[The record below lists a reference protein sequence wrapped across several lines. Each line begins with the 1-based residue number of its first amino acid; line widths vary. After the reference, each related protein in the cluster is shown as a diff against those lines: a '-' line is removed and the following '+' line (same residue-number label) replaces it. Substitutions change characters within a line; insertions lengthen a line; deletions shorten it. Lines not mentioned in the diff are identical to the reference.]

1 MIAKSSYLMSLMN
14 LKVLVR
20 QNENGCSVHT
30 RGWILL
36 ESTKWTKSS
45 LPKNLDRI
53 HIAFLNH
60 WCFEFRE
67 KQGIKYIAIN
77 CLNAFWRS
85 LLDQCDIYV

>member
-1 MIAKSSYLMSLMN
+1 MN

-53 HIAFLNH
+53 HIAFLIIGASSL
-60 WCFEFRE
+60 E
-67 KQGIKYIAIN
+67 KSRA
-77 CLNAFWRS
+77 LNT
-85 LLDQCDIYV
+85 LLSIVSMPFGDLC